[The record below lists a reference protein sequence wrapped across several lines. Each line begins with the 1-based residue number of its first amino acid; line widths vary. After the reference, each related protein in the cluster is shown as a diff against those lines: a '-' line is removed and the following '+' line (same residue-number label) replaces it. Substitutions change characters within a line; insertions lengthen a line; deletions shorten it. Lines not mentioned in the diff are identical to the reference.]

1 MMVIHWCSIY
11 SERLDCTLYSW
22 EWLTTYLLWQ
32 PQSVSEA
39 HQRRPAT
46 TTLQQ
51 HQHQSSDCSQQ
62 ATNTAVRQHT
72 THDMQICIWP
82 SWCHCHSL
90 SLASVKSRLV
100 LPFWYWLTRVVL
112 DRGPLNV
119 CVSVCVYGSVHAMH
133 TCPVSSTTMSSC
145 PFTAVNPWYDMLRAA
160 RCVQMKTSLLIVT
173 KPMYLM
179 SGWSQQFVCP
189 YIVSGR
195 KVAATRYTARPFSD
209 LPDYDHS
216 AKLTSHKNDGG
227 LLHNFTANTEGILL
241 GSG

>member
-22 EWLTTYLLWQ
+22 EWLTMYLLWQ

-72 THDMQICIWP
+72 THDMQTCTWP

-90 SLASVKSRLV
+90 SLVLVKSRLV
-100 LPFWYWLTRVVL
+100 LPFWYWLARVVPDKGL
-112 DRGPLNV
+112 LNGCV
-119 CVSVCVYGSVHAMH
+119 CVCVCFPCLS
-133 TCPVSSTTMSSC
+133 P
-145 PFTAVNPWYDMLRAA
+145 P
-160 RCVQMKTSLLIVT
+160 LLIFSFENR
-173 KPMYLM
+173 PAL
-179 SGWSQQFVCP
+179 FP
-189 YIVSGR
+189 GR
-195 KVAATRYTARPFSD
+195 MP
-209 LPDYDHS
+209 
-216 AKLTSHKNDGG
+216 
-227 LLHNFTANTEGILL
+227 
-241 GSG
+241 